1 MKTHLLLQS
10 LVGCNAPR
18 KRRRVLPNRP
28 TSTPPYSRSEHGLP
42 RRKRFGIAALLVL
55 GISATAASHRVEA
68 QAPRRLNVLMIA
80 VDDLKPTLG
89 CYGDSLAI
97 TPSIDRL
104 AARGMVFNRAYCQQ
118 AVCSPSRNSLL
129 TGRRPDTIKIYD
141 LATHFRTTLPDV
153 VTLPQ
158 HFKQNGYHSEGMG
171 KIYHVGHGNYD
182 DVHSWSIPSWPASR
196 RGPLPKKA
204 APGECAAQPQ
214 PQRKRQMRRPTREE
228 RGPAY
233 AAPDVPDNGL
243 FDGKLAEHAVERL
256 RVLKGQDRPFFMAVG
271 FLKPHLPFIAPKKHW
286 DRYDPAKIRLSPTRE
301 LPAEAPRF
309 AGNGSGEL
317 RTYDGTPL
325 QGPVPAEMA
334 RTLIHG
340 YYACVSY
347 MDAQVGKILDEVD
360 RLGLRENTVVALW
373 GDHGWHLGDHG
384 LWCKHT
390 NFEQATRA
398 PLIVSAPGMRAAGK
412 RTNALVEFVDLYP
425 SLCELAGVAVAE
437 GLEGASF
444 KPLLEHPER
453 PWKSAAFSQYP
464 RGIPMQGAGM
474 GHSIRTDRYRLTEW
488 TVPGK
493 GFTAVELYDYRS
505 DPEETVNLA
514 GRPEHAALVA
524 ELKQKL
530 RQPWQSF
537 LPKLD

>member
-1 MKTHLLLQS
+1 MKTFTTLQRWIGS
-10 LVGCNAPR
+10 GALR
-18 KRRRVLPNRP
+18 KHHPLPTDLHP
-28 TSTPPYSRSEHGLP
+28 STLPYSRSQSASG
-42 RRKRFGIAALLVL
+42 RGWKVAVAVLLSL
-55 GISATAASHRVEA
+55 GVGATTSAHRVEA
-68 QAPRRLNVLMIA
+68 QAPKRLNVLMIA

-89 CYGDSLAI
+89 CYDNSLAI

-158 HFKQNGYHSEGMG
+158 HFKQQGYHSEGMG

-182 DVHSWSIPSWPASR
+182 DVHSWSIPSWPPNR
-196 RGPLPKKA
+196 RGPLPKKPA
-204 APGECAAQPQ
+204 VSECQARQPKPQ
-214 PQRKRQMRRPTREE
+214 PRRPTREE

-243 FDGKLAEHAVERL
+243 FDGKLADHAVERL
-256 RVLKGQDRPFFMAVG
+256 RMLKGQEKPFFMAVG
-271 FLKPHLPFIAPKKHW
+271 FQKPHLPFIAPKRYW
-286 DRYDPAKIRLSPTRE
+286 DLYDPAKIRLSSTRE
-301 LPAEAPRF
+301 IPAEAPGF

-325 QGPVPAEMA
+325 KGPVPDEMA

-347 MDAQVGKILDEVD
+347 MDAQVGRILEELD
-360 RLGLRENTVVALW
+360 RLGLRETTVVALW

-384 LWCKHT
+384 LWAKHT

-412 RTNALVEFVDLYP
+412 KTDALVEFVDLYP
-425 SLCELAGVAVAE
+425 SLCELAGVPASD
-437 GLEGASF
+437 GLEGTSF
-444 KPLLEHPER
+444 KPLLDR
-453 PWKSAAFSQYP
+453 PQQRWKTAAFSQYP
-464 RGIPMQGAGM
+464 RGIPMQGSGM

-493 GFTAVELYDYRS
+493 GFSAVELYDYQA
-505 DPEETVNLA
+505 DPEETANLA
-514 GRPEHAALVA
+514 GRAEHAALVA
-524 ELKQKL
+524 ELKRKL
-530 RQPWQSF
+530 RQPWQTF
-537 LPKLD
+537 LPKPN